1 MMMASAK
8 VVQTSVT
15 TTDKR
20 PFQDC
25 LVFFFRMGEWKSF
38 AMQNSLNCIPN
49 AGGRLLVDTNVT
61 NFNQSA
67 ILVSPLYNR
76 SRDWYGD
83 CLKFRYMLRGPGKKT
98 LSIYW
103 KTKTYREIPIWISNR
118 NTGRNWLYGQV
129 PLNSLSE
136 FQVFMQEKGK
146 WEPDWPGSFRSSD
159 LSPKMSFLVKDNINM
174 FLSRRKDFCVHG
186 LKKGQGF
193 PGFKHRKVWE
203 NIFLT
208 QPVVH
213 TFLRKISFL

>member
-1 MMMASAK
+1 
-8 VVQTSVT
+8 
-15 TTDKR
+15 
-20 PFQDC
+20 
-25 LVFFFRMGEWKSF
+25 
-38 AMQNSLNCIPN
+38 MQNSLNCIPN

-146 WEPDWPGSFRSSD
+146 
-159 LSPKMSFLVKDNINM
+159 
-174 FLSRRKDFCVHG
+174 
-186 LKKGQGF
+186 
-193 PGFKHRKVWE
+193 
-203 NIFLT
+203 
-208 QPVVH
+208 
-213 TFLRKISFL
+213 